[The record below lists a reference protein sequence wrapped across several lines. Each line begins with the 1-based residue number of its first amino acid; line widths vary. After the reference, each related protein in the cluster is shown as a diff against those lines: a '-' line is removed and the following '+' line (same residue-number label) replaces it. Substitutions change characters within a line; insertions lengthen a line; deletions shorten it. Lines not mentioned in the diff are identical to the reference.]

1 MGGGA
6 ADLGEPARAGE
17 PPRAYEPVVERFGPK
32 APAGRTI
39 VVGVDGSDTAMRAAA
54 YAFGLARREGCR
66 LLVAFA
72 AARSGFTLTAQAAAF
87 EHRTQ
92 QQLHEELGEELR
104 AQAEELAVPVTFV
117 KVHGDPVTALRD
129 AADCCHADTVVV
141 GASTSAGH
149 RIAGSVASRLIR
161 AGHWPVIVVP

>member
-6 ADLGEPARAGE
+6 AGLGE

-32 APAGRTI
+32 AGSGRTI
-39 VVGVDGSDTAMRAAA
+39 VVGVDGTDTAMRAAA
-54 YAFGLARREGCR
+54 YAFGLAHRQGYR
-66 LLVAFA
+66 LLVAFV

-92 QQLHEELGEELR
+92 QQLHEELGAEIR
-104 AQAEELAVPVTFV
+104 AHAEELAVPVTFV

-129 AADCCHADTVVV
+129 AADRSHADTVVV

-149 RIAGSVASRLIR
+149 RIAGSVATRLIR